1 MMDRIVELLK
11 SDHAR
16 LLYSGVVLLVAIVVI
31 VVVYRYIVKKLTV
44 RVGRTQSHLD
54 DFVVEVL
61 RLPFLCLLIWVA
73 VRVFSQTLFYDTRFI
88 GAIDHG
94 LRILLIIT
102 IGWILLKLNNILFY
116 YLEKKVEEDSQ
127 NRFEV
132 RSSMTKF
139 SIFKKMLSGLIVLV
153 VTAICLMTFDP
164 IRTVGVSLLTSAGI
178 AGIILGFAAQK
189 SIGMILAGVQIAIT
203 QPIKLNDLV
212 VIDGESGRV
221 EEIKLTYVVVNLWD
235 KRRLIVPVNYFLEQ
249 KFENWT
255 RHSSDIVGAV
265 FMYVD
270 YRIPIDDL
278 KRQLQ
283 KIVQNN
289 PNWDNN
295 TCSLEVNKLKESSIE
310 LRALVSSGDAGK
322 NGKLQSAI
330 REGMLHYI
338 QSNYPDYLTQTRI
351 NIISQKKDAAAEEN
365 AGSGR

>member
-1 MMDRIVELLK
+1 MDHIIELLG
-11 SDHAR
+11 SDRAR
-16 LLYSGVVLLVAIVVI
+16 LIYSGAVLLIAIAVI
-31 VVVYRYIVKKLTV
+31 VVVYRYIVKKLTI
-44 RVGRTQSHLD
+44 RVGRTRSHLD

-61 RLPFLCLLIWVA
+61 RLPFLCLLIWFA
-73 VRVFSQTLFYDTRFI
+73 VRIFSETLFYDTRFI
-88 GAIDHG
+88 GPVNHG
-94 LRILLIIT
+94 LRILLIVT
-102 IGWILLKLNNILFY
+102 IGWILIKLNNILFY
-116 YLEKKVEEDSQ
+116 YLEKKVEEDTH

-139 SIFKKMLSGLIVLV
+139 SIFKKMLYGLIVLI
-153 VTAICLMTFDP
+153 VTAACLMTFDP

-189 SIGMILAGVQIAIT
+189 SISMLLAGVQIAIT

-235 KRRLIVPVNYFLEQ
+235 KRRLIIPVNYFLEQ

-265 FMYVD
+265 FIYAD

-278 KRQLQ
+278 KRRLQ
-283 KIVQNN
+283 EIVKDD

-295 TCSLEVNKLKESSIE
+295 ICNLQVNKLKETCIE
-310 LRALVSSGDAGK
+310 LRALVSSGDAAK
-322 NGKLQSAI
+322 NGLLQSAI
-330 REGMLHYI
+330 REGMLHYM
-338 QSNYPDYLTQTRI
+338 QSKYPEYLTQTRI
-351 NIISQKKDAAAEEN
+351 NLIDQKNEPEGEEILK
-365 AGSGR
+365 